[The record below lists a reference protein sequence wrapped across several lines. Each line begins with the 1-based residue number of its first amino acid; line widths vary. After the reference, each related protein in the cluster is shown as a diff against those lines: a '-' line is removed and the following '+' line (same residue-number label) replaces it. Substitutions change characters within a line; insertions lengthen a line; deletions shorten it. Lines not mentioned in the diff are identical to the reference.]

1 MEFNDRITTVSFDDG
16 RTVAGASEKSRYR
29 FRNVIIVALFLGIFS
44 AFGTS
49 VQNYVEITMRTDE
62 AVSFFRITRWPLV
75 WWMAWVVITP
85 VFFELAWQNPVSRDN
100 WVRPTANLILGN
112 IVAFAMHVGLQ
123 VWSMQLPW
131 YNDVHPTLRD
141 AFQYHTAISLYLNV
155 FIYWTIVGCAF
166 AIRAYVAAQ
175 NRALDAAR
183 LETELVNA
191 RLDALRMQLH
201 PHFLFNTLHGIST
214 LMYRDV
220 ASADNMISRL
230 SRLLRRAL
238 DRSGDHAISLR
249 EEIDFLNEYLA
260 IERIRFADSV
270 TVNFDIDPELLESRV
285 PSFIFQPLVENA
297 LKHGI
302 SAHENQ
308 GTITVSAARDYDDET
323 IKLSVEDDGGGYDS
337 RNTGGSGLGLRNLEA
352 RLNRLYGDA
361 YNIQLQSPAR
371 FGFIVTVTIPDTRAT
386 ESGHNSNRLIG
397 VS

>member
-112 IVAFAMHVGLQ
+112 IVAFAMHVSLQ

-371 FGFIVTVTIPDTRAT
+371 FGFIVTVTIPDSRAT
-386 ESGHNSNRLIG
+386 ESGHNSNRLTG

>member
-112 IVAFAMHVGLQ
+112 IVAFAMHVSLQ

>member
-1 MEFNDRITTVSFDDG
+1 MEFNDRITTVSDDDG
-16 RTVAGASEKSRYR
+16 RGVAGASEKSRYR

-112 IVAFAMHVGLQ
+112 IVAFAMHVSLQ